1 MKTKMSKDI
10 PEDEWGNTPP
20 LEKWFEEAQKA
31 RADIRAK
38 EQLRMKEQL
47 IKKPLIN
54 STIDFDSCRPTNPDH
69 AEHFSLAK
77 GLQIVDVGVLDGSIS
92 VRLLGGE
99 LSIEFVDEK
108 LEIEPHANGQV
119 IDYHIIVP
127 QKLNEVF
134 VYKPNPDTG
143 ITSCIFVIRGE
154 NKDFEYLLTP
164 TIGTLTFSF
173 HLLFSYL

>member
-1 MKTKMSKDI
+1 MQTKMSKDI
-10 PEDEWGNTPP
+10 PENEWNNAPTIDEWMA
-20 LEKWFEEAQKA
+20 EAQKV
-31 RADIRAK
+31 RSTPRPQEPFK
-38 EQLRMKEQL
+38 
-47 IKKPLIN
+47 IKTVNPNLVKTA
-54 STIDFDSCRPTNPDH
+54 TIDFDSCRPINPDH

-127 QKLNEVF
+127 QKLKEVF

-173 HLLFSYL
+173 DLLFSYL